1 MTFKRA
7 LSAIVP
13 VVLAAAAAGCGGGSA
28 SGDSAGGGSAKLLTG
43 AGSTF
48 VFPLVS
54 KWIPDYSQRN
64 DVTITYGPVG
74 SGGGIQSVTS
84 RIVDFGASDAPLAPD
99 QASAC
104 TCVQVPWA
112 LAGTSIPYNLEGAP
126 AHLKLSGAL
135 LADIFLGKVTSWD
148 DPAIAKLNPG
158 VTLPAVKIT
167 PVHRSDSSGT
177 TYNVT
182 DYLAKA
188 SPAWKDQIGTGTEV
202 SWPTGVGGKG
212 STGMAGVVSRTNGA
226 IGYVDAAYAI
236 ENELAY
242 ASIQNRAGAF
252 VLPTAVAVTA
262 AAAAVREIPADNAV
276 SIVDPPAGA
285 TAAYPIATYTFA
297 IVPKDAA
304 KAAALKAFL
313 EYAISDGQQFAADLQ
328 FAPLPQAILDADR
341 KAIASVGT

>member
-1 MTFKRA
+1 MA
-7 LSAIVP
+7 LAL
-13 VVLAAAAAGCGGGSA
+13 LAAVAAGCGGSSSGSS
-28 SGDSAGGGSAKLLTG
+28 SGGGTSAGGSAKLLTG

-54 KWIPDYSQRN
+54 KWIPDYSKRN

-74 SGGGIQSVTS
+74 SGGGIQSVTN
-84 RIVDFGASDAPLAPD
+84 RIVDFGASDAPLTAD

-104 TCVQVPWA
+104 KCVQVAWA
-112 LAGTSIPYNLEGAP
+112 LAGTSIPYNLKGAP
-126 AHLKLSGAL
+126 QHLKLSGEL

-158 VTLPAVKIT
+158 VTLPAVRIT

-188 SPAWKDQIGTGTEV
+188 SPAWKAQVGAGTEV

-212 STGMAGVVSRTNGA
+212 SSGMSGVVSRTNGA

-236 ENELAY
+236 ENKLNY
-242 ASIQNRAGAF
+242 ASLQNRAGTF
-252 VLPTAVAVTA
+252 TLPTAEAVTA
-262 AAAAVREIPADNAV
+262 AAAAVTVIPEDNAV
-276 SIVDPPAGA
+276 SIVDPPASA
-285 TAAYPIATYTFA
+285 KDAYPISTYTFA
-297 IVPKDAA
+297 IVPKDPA
-304 KAAALKAFL
+304 KAEALKAFL
-313 EYAISDGQQFAADLQ
+313 EYAITDGQAFASDLQ

-341 KAIASVGT
+341 KAIASIGA